1 MGYSR
6 QSMTISRTRVLLPA
20 AGTYN
25 VKIRF
30 GKGAD
35 MGRWQFYT
43 GGINVGVPQ
52 GAYSN
57 AFGFSE
63 VNLGNVVYST
73 SGNKVFRFTVTGKNS
88 AGTGYATAIDYVMLT
103 RQ

>member
-1 MGYSR
+1 
-6 QSMTISRTRVLLPA
+6 
-20 AGTYN
+20 
-25 VKIRF
+25 
-30 GKGAD
+30 

-57 AFGFSE
+57 AFSFSE

-73 SGNKVFRFTVTGKNS
+73 SGSKMLRFTVTGKNS
-88 AGTGYATAIDYVMLT
+88 AGSGYATAIDYVMLT